1 MAESKDKKTVSAAK
15 TAKTKTEEVKKAAA
29 KSAKPAAKTAQKS
42 KTTAKSAAAK
52 TVEARPDCTKAVD
65 VLKTAYARK
74 LYDAVKDLP
83 IIDYHCHLSPKEIYE
98 DKPFTDIG
106 EMWLAGDHYKWRLMR
121 AYGIDEKYIT
131 GDADMYD
138 KFAYFAKAVGEAYG
152 NPIKDWVALELEFF
166 FGISLALNED
176 NAKVIWDK
184 ANKVI
189 SDKKLSPRKLIAMA
203 NVEYIATTDD
213 PCDSLEYHELIAKD
227 ENIKAKVVPSFRVDN
242 IVLAKDENYAQY
254 IAKLGAAAGV
264 KIRGLEDLEEAVAK
278 RMDFFVAKGCK
289 FSDIGVQ
296 GFPQSTAE
304 FKDADKTFKALL
316 KGKEVGDNEYDGF
329 LGYLYEFFGR
339 EYAKRNMVM
348 QLHLA
353 VTRNSNSAMFAQCG
367 KDAGFDCV
375 GDAFD
380 VARIRRYIDA
390 LNANGTLPKTII
402 YTLNPTMYYPLVT
415 MCGAFR
421 NVVLGISWW
430 FCDHKRGMYETLE
443 TLSELSHI
451 GSLVGMLT
459 DSRSFLSYTRHDYY
473 RQIVCDFLGGLM
485 KDGEDKYAIN
495 VAKALCYRNAKNI
508 VEE

>member
-1 MAESKDKKTVSAAK
+1 MAESKDKKTQGTAKTVKTVKSADTKKVAAK
-15 TAKTKTEEVKKAAA
+15 TTKTVAA
-29 KSAKPAAKTAQKS
+29 KKVQAK
-42 KTTAKSAAAK
+42 
-52 TVEARPDCTKAVD
+52 PDCTKAVD
-65 VLKTAYARK
+65 VLKTKYARK
-74 LYDAVKDLP
+74 FYDSVKDLP

-131 GDADMYD
+131 GDADMHE
-138 KFAYFAKAVGEAYG
+138 KFMYFAKAVGEAYG

-166 FGISLALNED
+166 FGISLPLNED
-176 NAKVIWDK
+176 TAQQIWDK
-184 ANKVI
+184 ANEVI
-189 SDKKLSPRKLIAMA
+189 VQKQLSPRKLIAMA

-227 ENIKAKVVPSFRVDN
+227 DSIKAKVVPSFRVDN
-242 IVLAKDENYAQY
+242 IVLAKDKNYTDY
-254 IAKLGAAAGV
+254 IARLGEASGI
-264 KIRGLEDLEEAVAK
+264 KIKGLEDLEQAVAK
-278 RMDFFVAKGCK
+278 RMDYFVARGCK

-296 GFPQSTAE
+296 GFPESISD
-304 FKDADKTFKALL
+304 FKEADKTFKSLL
-316 KGKEVGDNEYDGF
+316 KSKEVEDKEYDGF
-329 LGYLYEFFGR
+329 LGYLYTFFGK
-339 EYAKRNMVM
+339 EYAKRKMVM

-353 VTRNSNSAMFAQCG
+353 VTRNSNSAMFKQCG

-375 GDAFD
+375 GDSFD
-380 VARIRRYIDA
+380 VARIRRYIDN
-390 LNANGTLPKTII
+390 LNSENSLPKTII

-451 GSLVGMLT
+451 SSLVGMLT

-473 RQIVCDFLGGLM
+473 RQIVCDFLGGLVR
-485 KDGEDKYAIN
+485 DDEDKYAVN
-495 VAKALCYRNAKNI
+495 VAKALCYQNAKNL

>member
-1 MAESKDKKTVSAAK
+1 MAESKDKKTQGTAKTVKAVKSADTKKVAAK
-15 TAKTKTEEVKKAAA
+15 TTKTVAA
-29 KSAKPAAKTAQKS
+29 KKVQAK
-42 KTTAKSAAAK
+42 
-52 TVEARPDCTKAVD
+52 PDCTKAVD
-65 VLKTAYARK
+65 VLKTKYARK
-74 LYDAVKDLP
+74 LYDSVKDLP

-131 GDADMYD
+131 GDADMYE
-138 KFAYFAKAVGEAYG
+138 KFMYFAKAVGEAYG

-166 FGISLALNED
+166 FGISLPLNED
-176 NAKVIWDK
+176 TAQQIWDK
-184 ANKVI
+184 ANEVI
-189 SDKKLSPRKLIAMA
+189 VQKQLSPRKLIAMA

-227 ENIKAKVVPSFRVDN
+227 DSIKAKVVPSFRVDN
-242 IVLAKDENYAQY
+242 IVLAKDKNYTDY
-254 IAKLGAAAGV
+254 IARLGEASGI
-264 KIRGLEDLEEAVAK
+264 KIKGLEDLEQAVAK
-278 RMDFFVAKGCK
+278 RMDYFVARGCK

-296 GFPQSTAE
+296 GFPESISD
-304 FKDADKTFKALL
+304 FKDADKTFKSLL
-316 KGKEVGDNEYDGF
+316 KSKEVEDKEYDGF
-329 LGYLYEFFGR
+329 LGYLYTFFGK
-339 EYAKRNMVM
+339 EYAKRKMVM

-353 VTRNSNSAMFAQCG
+353 VTRNSNSAMFKQCG

-375 GDAFD
+375 GDSFD
-380 VARIRRYIDA
+380 VARIRRYIDN
-390 LNANGTLPKTII
+390 LNSENALPKTII

-451 GSLVGMLT
+451 SSLVGMLT

-473 RQIVCDFLGGLM
+473 RQIVCDFLGGLVR
-485 KDGEDKYAIN
+485 DDEDKYAVN
-495 VAKALCYRNAKNI
+495 VAKALCYQNAKNL

>member
-1 MAESKDKKTVSAAK
+1 MAESKDKKTQGTAKTVKAVKSADTKKVAAK
-15 TAKTKTEEVKKAAA
+15 TTKTVAA
-29 KSAKPAAKTAQKS
+29 KKVQAK
-42 KTTAKSAAAK
+42 
-52 TVEARPDCTKAVD
+52 PDCTKAVD
-65 VLKTAYARK
+65 VLKTKYARK
-74 LYDAVKDLP
+74 LYDSVKDLP

-131 GDADMYD
+131 GDADMHE
-138 KFAYFAKAVGEAYG
+138 KFMYFAKAVGEAYG

-166 FGISLALNED
+166 FGISLPLNED
-176 NAKVIWDK
+176 TAQQIWDK
-184 ANKVI
+184 ANEVI
-189 SDKKLSPRKLIAMA
+189 VQKQLSPRKLIAMA

-227 ENIKAKVVPSFRVDN
+227 DSIKAKVVPSFRVDN
-242 IVLAKDENYAQY
+242 IVLAKDKNYTDY
-254 IAKLGAAAGV
+254 IARLGEASGI
-264 KIRGLEDLEEAVAK
+264 KIKGLEDLEQAVAK
-278 RMDFFVAKGCK
+278 RMDYFVARGCK

-296 GFPQSTAE
+296 GFPESISD
-304 FKDADKTFKALL
+304 FKDADKTFKSLL
-316 KGKEVGDNEYDGF
+316 KSKEVEDKEYDGF
-329 LGYLYEFFGR
+329 LGYLYTFFGK
-339 EYAKRNMVM
+339 EYAKRKMVM

-353 VTRNSNSAMFAQCG
+353 VTRNSNSAMFKQCG

-375 GDAFD
+375 GDSFD
-380 VARIRRYIDA
+380 VARIRRYIDN
-390 LNANGTLPKTII
+390 LNSENALPKTII

-451 GSLVGMLT
+451 SSLVGMLT

-473 RQIVCDFLGGLM
+473 RQIVCDFLGGLVR
-485 KDGEDKYAIN
+485 DDEDKYAVN
-495 VAKALCYRNAKNI
+495 VAKALCYQNAKNL

>member
-1 MAESKDKKTVSAAK
+1 MAESKDKKTQGTAKTVKAVKSADTKKVAAK
-15 TAKTKTEEVKKAAA
+15 TTKTVAA
-29 KSAKPAAKTAQKS
+29 KKVQAK
-42 KTTAKSAAAK
+42 
-52 TVEARPDCTKAVD
+52 PDCTKAVD
-65 VLKTAYARK
+65 VLKTKYARK
-74 LYDAVKDLP
+74 LYDSVKDLP

-131 GDADMYD
+131 GDADMHE
-138 KFAYFAKAVGEAYG
+138 KFMYFAKAVGEAYG

-166 FGISLALNED
+166 FGISLPLNED
-176 NAKVIWDK
+176 TAQQIWDK
-184 ANKVI
+184 ANEVI
-189 SDKKLSPRKLIAMA
+189 VQKQLCPRKLIAMA

-227 ENIKAKVVPSFRVDN
+227 DSIKAKVVPSFRVDN
-242 IVLAKDENYAQY
+242 IVLAKDKNYADY
-254 IAKLGAAAGV
+254 IVRLGEASGI
-264 KIRGLEDLEEAVAK
+264 KIKGLEDLEQAVAK
-278 RMDFFVAKGCK
+278 RMDYFVARGCK

-296 GFPQSTAE
+296 GFPESISD
-304 FKDADKTFKALL
+304 FKEADKTFKSLL
-316 KGKEVGDNEYDGF
+316 KSKEVEDKEYDGF
-329 LGYLYEFFGR
+329 LGYLYTFFGK
-339 EYAKRNMVM
+339 EYAKRKMVM

-353 VTRNSNSAMFAQCG
+353 VTRNSNSAMFKQCG

-375 GDAFD
+375 GDSFD
-380 VARIRRYIDA
+380 VARIRRYIDN
-390 LNANGTLPKTII
+390 LNSENALPKTII

-451 GSLVGMLT
+451 SSLVGMLT

-473 RQIVCDFLGGLM
+473 RQIVCDFLGGLVR
-485 KDGEDKYAIN
+485 DDEDKYAVN
-495 VAKALCYRNAKNI
+495 VAKALCYQNAKNL

>member
-1 MAESKDKKTVSAAK
+1 MAESKDKKTQG
-15 TAKTKTEEVKKAAA
+15 TAKTVKTV
-29 KSAKPAAKTAQKS
+29 KSADTKKVAS
-42 KTTAKSAAAK
+42 KTTKTVAAK
-52 TVEARPDCTKAVD
+52 KVQAKPDCTKAVD
-65 VLKTAYARK
+65 VLKTKYARK
-74 LYDAVKDLP
+74 LYDSVKDLP

-131 GDADMYD
+131 GDADMHE
-138 KFAYFAKAVGEAYG
+138 KFMYFAKAVGEAYG

-166 FGISLALNED
+166 FGISLPLNED
-176 NAKVIWDK
+176 TAQQIWDK
-184 ANKVI
+184 ANEVI
-189 SDKKLSPRKLIAMA
+189 VQKQLSPRKLIAMA

-227 ENIKAKVVPSFRVDN
+227 DSIKAKVVPSFRVDN
-242 IVLAKDENYAQY
+242 IVLAKDKNYTDY
-254 IAKLGAAAGV
+254 IARLGEASGI
-264 KIRGLEDLEEAVAK
+264 KIKGLEDLEQAVAK
-278 RMDFFVAKGCK
+278 RMDYFVARGCK

-296 GFPQSTAE
+296 GFPESISD
-304 FKDADKTFKALL
+304 FKDADKTFKSLL
-316 KGKEVGDNEYDGF
+316 KSKEVEDKEYDGF
-329 LGYLYEFFGR
+329 LGYLYTFFGK
-339 EYAKRNMVM
+339 EYAKRKMVM

-353 VTRNSNSAMFAQCG
+353 VTRNSNSAMFKQCG

-375 GDAFD
+375 GDSFD
-380 VARIRRYIDA
+380 VARIRRYIDN
-390 LNANGTLPKTII
+390 LNSENALPKTII

-451 GSLVGMLT
+451 SSLVGMLT

-473 RQIVCDFLGGLM
+473 RQIVCDFLGGLVR
-485 KDGEDKYAIN
+485 DDEDKYAVN
-495 VAKALCYRNAKNI
+495 VAKALCYQNAKNL

>member
-1 MAESKDKKTVSAAK
+1 MAESKDKKTQGTAKTVKTVKTADTKKVAAK
-15 TAKTKTEEVKKAAA
+15 TTKTVAA
-29 KSAKPAAKTAQKS
+29 KKVQAK
-42 KTTAKSAAAK
+42 
-52 TVEARPDCTKAVD
+52 PDCTKAVN
-65 VLKTAYARK
+65 VLKTKYARK
-74 LYDAVKDLP
+74 LYDSVKNLP

-131 GDADMYD
+131 GDADMHE
-138 KFAYFAKAVGEAYG
+138 KFMYFAKAVGEAYG

-166 FGISLALNED
+166 FGISLPLNED
-176 NAKVIWDK
+176 TAQQIWDK
-184 ANKVI
+184 ANEVI
-189 SDKKLSPRKLIAMA
+189 VQKQLSPRKLIAMA

-227 ENIKAKVVPSFRVDN
+227 DSIKAKVVPSFRVDN
-242 IVLAKDENYAQY
+242 IVLAKDKNYTDY
-254 IAKLGAAAGV
+254 IVRLGEASGI
-264 KIRGLEDLEEAVAK
+264 KIKGLEDLEQAVAK
-278 RMDFFVAKGCK
+278 RMDYFVARGCK

-296 GFPQSTAE
+296 GFPESISD
-304 FKDADKTFKALL
+304 FKEADKTFKSLL
-316 KGKEVGDNEYDGF
+316 KSKEVEDKEYDGF
-329 LGYLYEFFGR
+329 LGYLYTFFGK
-339 EYAKRNMVM
+339 EYAKRKMVM

-353 VTRNSNSAMFAQCG
+353 VTRNSNSAMFKQCG

-375 GDAFD
+375 GDSFD
-380 VARIRRYIDA
+380 VARIRRYIDN
-390 LNANGTLPKTII
+390 LNSENSLPKTII

-451 GSLVGMLT
+451 SSLVGMLT

-473 RQIVCDFLGGLM
+473 RQIVCDFLGGLVRG
-485 KDGEDKYAIN
+485 DEDKYAVN
-495 VAKALCYRNAKNI
+495 VAKALCYQNAKNL

>member
-1 MAESKDKKTVSAAK
+1 MAESKDKKTQGTAKTVKAVKSADTKKVAAK
-15 TAKTKTEEVKKAAA
+15 TTKTVAA
-29 KSAKPAAKTAQKS
+29 KKVQAK
-42 KTTAKSAAAK
+42 
-52 TVEARPDCTKAVD
+52 PDCTKAVD
-65 VLKTAYARK
+65 VLKTKYARK
-74 LYDAVKDLP
+74 LYDSVKDLP

-131 GDADMYD
+131 GDADMHE
-138 KFAYFAKAVGEAYG
+138 KFMYFAKAVGEAYG

-166 FGISLALNED
+166 FGISLPLNED
-176 NAKVIWDK
+176 TAQQIWDK
-184 ANKVI
+184 ANEVI
-189 SDKKLSPRKLIAMA
+189 VQKQLSPRKLIAMA

-227 ENIKAKVVPSFRVDN
+227 DSIKAKVVPSFRVDN
-242 IVLAKDENYAQY
+242 IVLAKDKNYTDY
-254 IAKLGAAAGV
+254 IARLGEASGI
-264 KIRGLEDLEEAVAK
+264 KIKGLEDLEQAVAK
-278 RMDFFVAKGCK
+278 RMDYFVARGCK

-296 GFPQSTAE
+296 GFPESISD
-304 FKDADKTFKALL
+304 FKEADKTFKSLL
-316 KGKEVGDNEYDGF
+316 KSKEVEDKEYDGF
-329 LGYLYEFFGR
+329 LGYLYTFFGK
-339 EYAKRNMVM
+339 EYAKRKMVM

-353 VTRNSNSAMFAQCG
+353 VTRNSNSAMFKQCG

-375 GDAFD
+375 GDSFD
-380 VARIRRYIDA
+380 VARIRRYIDN
-390 LNANGTLPKTII
+390 LNSENALPKTII

-451 GSLVGMLT
+451 SSLVGMLT

-485 KDGEDKYAIN
+485 RDDEDKYAVN
-495 VAKALCYRNAKNI
+495 VAKALCYQNAKNL

>member
-1 MAESKDKKTVSAAK
+1 MAESKDKKTQGTAKTVKSVKSADTKKVAAK
-15 TAKTKTEEVKKAAA
+15 TTKTVAA
-29 KSAKPAAKTAQKS
+29 KKVQAK
-42 KTTAKSAAAK
+42 
-52 TVEARPDCTKAVD
+52 PDCTKAVD
-65 VLKTAYARK
+65 VLKTKYARK
-74 LYDAVKDLP
+74 LYDSVKDLP

-131 GDADMYD
+131 GDADMHE
-138 KFAYFAKAVGEAYG
+138 KFMYFAKAVGEAYG

-166 FGISLALNED
+166 FGISLPLNED
-176 NAKVIWDK
+176 TAQQIWDK
-184 ANKVI
+184 ANEVI
-189 SDKKLSPRKLIAMA
+189 VQKQLSPRKLIAMA

-227 ENIKAKVVPSFRVDN
+227 DSIKAKVVPSFRVDN
-242 IVLAKDENYAQY
+242 IVLAKDKNYTDY
-254 IAKLGAAAGV
+254 IARLGEASGI
-264 KIRGLEDLEEAVAK
+264 KIKGLEDLEQAVAK
-278 RMDFFVAKGCK
+278 RMDYFVARSCK

-296 GFPQSTAE
+296 GFPESISD
-304 FKDADKTFKALL
+304 FKDADKTFKSLL
-316 KGKEVGDNEYDGF
+316 KSKEVEDKEYDGF
-329 LGYLYEFFGR
+329 LGYLYTFFGK
-339 EYAKRNMVM
+339 EYAKRKMVM

-353 VTRNSNSAMFAQCG
+353 VTRNSNSAMFKQCG

-375 GDAFD
+375 GDSFD
-380 VARIRRYIDA
+380 VARIRRYIDN
-390 LNANGTLPKTII
+390 LNSENALPKTII

-451 GSLVGMLT
+451 SSLVGMLT

-485 KDGEDKYAIN
+485 RDDEDKYAVN
-495 VAKALCYRNAKNI
+495 VAKALCYQNAKNL

>member
-1 MAESKDKKTVSAAK
+1 MAESKDKKTQGTAKTVKSVKSADTKKVAAK
-15 TAKTKTEEVKKAAA
+15 TTKTVAA
-29 KSAKPAAKTAQKS
+29 KKVQAKP
-42 KTTAKSAAAK
+42 
-52 TVEARPDCTKAVD
+52 DYTKAVD
-65 VLKTAYARK
+65 VLKTKYARK
-74 LYDAVKDLP
+74 LYDSVKDLP

-131 GDADMYD
+131 GDADMHE
-138 KFAYFAKAVGEAYG
+138 KFMYFAKAVGEAYG

-166 FGISLALNED
+166 FGISLPLNED
-176 NAKVIWDK
+176 TAQQIWDK
-184 ANKVI
+184 ANEVI
-189 SDKKLSPRKLIAMA
+189 VQKQLSPRKLIAMA

-227 ENIKAKVVPSFRVDN
+227 DSIKAKVVPSFRVDN
-242 IVLAKDENYAQY
+242 IVLAKDKNYTDY
-254 IAKLGAAAGV
+254 IARLGEASGI
-264 KIRGLEDLEEAVAK
+264 KIKGLEDLEQAVAK
-278 RMDFFVAKGCK
+278 RMDYFVARGCK

-296 GFPQSTAE
+296 GFPESISD
-304 FKDADKTFKALL
+304 FKDADKTFKSLL
-316 KGKEVGDNEYDGF
+316 KSKEVEDKEYDGF
-329 LGYLYEFFGR
+329 LGYLYTFFGK
-339 EYAKRNMVM
+339 EYAKRKMVM

-353 VTRNSNSAMFAQCG
+353 VTRNSNSAMFKQCG

-375 GDAFD
+375 GDSFD
-380 VARIRRYIDA
+380 VARIRRYIDK
-390 LNANGTLPKTII
+390 LNSENALPKTII

-451 GSLVGMLT
+451 SSLVGMLT

-485 KDGEDKYAIN
+485 RDDEDKYAVN
-495 VAKALCYRNAKNI
+495 VAKALCYQNAKNL

>member
-1 MAESKDKKTVSAAK
+1 MAESKDKKTQGTAKTVKTVKTADTKKVAAK
-15 TAKTKTEEVKKAAA
+15 TTKTVAA
-29 KSAKPAAKTAQKS
+29 KKVQAK
-42 KTTAKSAAAK
+42 
-52 TVEARPDCTKAVD
+52 PDCTKAVD
-65 VLKTAYARK
+65 VLKTKYARK
-74 LYDAVKDLP
+74 LYDSVKDLP
-83 IIDYHCHLSPKEIYE
+83 IIDYHCHLCPKEIYE

-131 GDADMYD
+131 GDADMHE
-138 KFAYFAKAVGEAYG
+138 KFMYFAKAVGEAYG
-152 NPIKDWVALELEFF
+152 NPINDWVALELEFF
-166 FGISLALNED
+166 FGISLPLNED
-176 NAKVIWDK
+176 TAQQIWDK
-184 ANKVI
+184 ANEVI
-189 SDKKLSPRKLIAMA
+189 VQKQLSPRKLIAMA

-227 ENIKAKVVPSFRVDN
+227 DSIKAKVVPSFRVDN
-242 IVLAKDENYAQY
+242 IVLAKDKNYTDY
-254 IAKLGAAAGV
+254 IARLGEASGI
-264 KIRGLEDLEEAVAK
+264 KIKGLEDLEQAVAK
-278 RMDFFVAKGCK
+278 RMDYFVARGCK

-296 GFPQSTAE
+296 GFPESISD
-304 FKDADKTFKALL
+304 FKEADKTFKSLL
-316 KGKEVGDNEYDGF
+316 KSKEVEDKEYDGF
-329 LGYLYEFFGR
+329 LGYLYTFFGK
-339 EYAKRNMVM
+339 EYAKRKMVM

-353 VTRNSNSAMFAQCG
+353 VTRNSNSAMFKQCG

-375 GDAFD
+375 GDSFD
-380 VARIRRYIDA
+380 VARIRRYIDN
-390 LNANGTLPKTII
+390 LNSENSLPKTII

-451 GSLVGMLT
+451 SSLVGMLT

-485 KDGEDKYAIN
+485 RDDEDKYAVN
-495 VAKALCYRNAKNI
+495 VAKALCYQNAKNL

>member
-1 MAESKDKKTVSAAK
+1 MAESKDKKTAVEK
-15 TAKTKTEEVKKAAA
+15 TASVK
-29 KSAKPAAKTAQKS
+29 KPAAKTA
-42 KTTAKSAAAK
+42 KSAAVKTNTDKTAK
-52 TVEARPDCTKAVD
+52 TAVKNTVKKTVGAKPDCTKAVD
-65 VLKTAYARK
+65 VLKTKYARK

-98 DKPFTDIG
+98 DKPFSDIG

-138 KFAYFAKAVGEAYG
+138 KFACFAKAVGEAYG

-166 FGISLALNED
+166 FGISLTLNED
-176 NAKVIWDK
+176 NAKEIWDK

-189 SDKKLSPRKLIAMA
+189 SDKQLSPRKLIEMA

-213 PCDSLEYHELIAKD
+213 PCDSLEYHSLIAKN
-227 ENIKAKVVPSFRVDN
+227 ESIKAKVVPSFRVDN
-242 IVLAKDENYAQY
+242 IVLAKDKNYADY
-254 IAKLGAAAGV
+254 ISKLGSAAGV
-264 KIRGLEDLEEAVAK
+264 KIKDLADLEEAVEK
-278 RMDFFVAKGCK
+278 RMDYFVSLGCK
-289 FSDIGVQ
+289 FSDVGVQ
-296 GFPQSTAE
+296 GFPESIAD
-304 FKDADKTFKALL
+304 FKDADKTFKNLL
-316 KGKEVGDNEYDGF
+316 KGKEVDDKDYDGF
-329 LGYLYEFFGR
+329 WGYLYNFFGK

-367 KDAGFDCV
+367 RDAGFDCV

-380 VARIRRYIDA
+380 VARIKRYIDN
-390 LNANGTLPKTII
+390 LNSQNALPKTII

-443 TLSELSHI
+443 ILSELSHV

-495 VAKALCYRNAKNI
+495 VAKALCYQNAKNI

>member
-1 MAESKDKKTVSAAK
+1 MAESKDKKTQGTAKTVKTVKSADTKKVAAK
-15 TAKTKTEEVKKAAA
+15 TTKTVAA
-29 KSAKPAAKTAQKS
+29 KKVQAK
-42 KTTAKSAAAK
+42 
-52 TVEARPDCTKAVD
+52 PDCTKAVD
-65 VLKTAYARK
+65 VLKTKYARK
-74 LYDAVKDLP
+74 LYDSVKDLP

-131 GDADMYD
+131 GDADMHE
-138 KFAYFAKAVGEAYG
+138 KFMYFAKVVGEAYG

-166 FGISLALNED
+166 FGISLPLNED
-176 NAKVIWDK
+176 TAQQIWDK
-184 ANKVI
+184 ANEVI
-189 SDKKLSPRKLIAMA
+189 VQKQLSPRKLIAMA

-227 ENIKAKVVPSFRVDN
+227 DSIKAKVVPSFRVDN
-242 IVLAKDENYAQY
+242 IVLAKDKNYTDY
-254 IAKLGAAAGV
+254 IARLGEASGI
-264 KIRGLEDLEEAVAK
+264 KIKGLEDLEQAVAK
-278 RMDFFVAKGCK
+278 RMDYFVARGCK

-296 GFPQSTAE
+296 GFPESISD
-304 FKDADKTFKALL
+304 FKEADKTFKSLL
-316 KGKEVGDNEYDGF
+316 KSKEVEDKEYDGF
-329 LGYLYEFFGR
+329 LGYLYTFFGK
-339 EYAKRNMVM
+339 EYAKRKMVM

-353 VTRNSNSAMFAQCG
+353 VTRNSNSAMFKQCG

-375 GDAFD
+375 GDSFD
-380 VARIRRYIDA
+380 VARIRRYIDN
-390 LNANGTLPKTII
+390 LNSENALPKTII

-451 GSLVGMLT
+451 SSLVGMLT

-473 RQIVCDFLGGLM
+473 RQIVCDFLGGLVR
-485 KDGEDKYAIN
+485 DDEDKYAVN
-495 VAKALCYRNAKNI
+495 VAKALCYQNAKNL